1 MPVLPL
7 ILARNLVGTLAL
19 LVLLLLPT
27 MATASNDIEKRIY
40 EQSYQDVKATFDE
53 VKSRVDYV
61 ATQMERF
68 QQAIDGWR
76 RATTREAQDKNIQ
89 GVEDLLQDLNQDA
102 IDKLLALGLGEEG
115 FKALSQFQDTL
126 GFRISDQVD
135 LLSWFRSN
143 RAEAFG
149 HMYQLSELERTYR
162 DSAAVRHLRTAKAH
176 LDRGEAHLKTAGGM
190 VEFVKLFD
198 PTSSNPEVPTESLR
212 RIRDVLTYSKK
223 FTDKVPALN
232 AMIDFYVEATDA
244 FIGALDRLDAQIAQA
259 RQGALCGQMGR
270 DKAVQRAFEASCGS
284 NCNCAAFLAEDD
296 QYPGLSPI
304 RVWQGVEDN
313 SHFIYLDERMHA
325 LVDGGS
331 FAILYAYYRA
341 LQGST
346 EERHRNMVTPERL
359 VSIAMAMTR
368 PITQQHQTF
377 SRYFEIVDG
386 PGSDEFQKVL
396 ERTGKTDG
404 QRLTAQDGTS
414 YLLRSGRRDEFAAL
428 NFFSQPFRSLI
439 SQWVEAHQHQ
449 IVIPGQVTST
459 AHDVPLADVVVRI
472 DGQTQPLEC
481 TRSGCRFSA
490 VVTRRTPFTLHATA
504 KDHKP
509 FERDHVEAYGTLTAL
524 PIRLEPD
531 RPPEDSPPSAT
542 QPAPRPASPQPAAAT
557 TPDDTVA
564 APTAPSPGSPS
575 ASDRG
580 GASAG
585 AGTSAQRT
593 AILTASLQG
602 LQGRVL
608 YGSQA
613 TLSVN
618 IPDSPPPAPVECV
631 EPGPESPFAVA
642 DESGNPFRYCAD
654 IRIEGIDAGT
664 RSSRPTGRQPA
675 SYRYVWHGSPDL
687 HFDQPTTESPRTTVT
702 YNRMGRVL
710 VWVQVLAREGNTWR
724 LHAESHPVAVDVA
737 APEFALQFSRPDGQA
752 RIGDTVHAR
761 VISRPAV
768 ADALVDHRWMEPRA
782 DHRREYGSHAA
793 EIAFVIQDE
802 KPVALEVHVQVPHH
816 GDTLATVRGSY
827 TGSGYRVSISDPR
840 RPGPP
845 AQVWDAA
852 RGGLTPV
859 PEGAV
864 VTHEEVY
871 LSAHIVPG
879 TADQVRYRWQVSP
892 SGARLFSPGGRDTR
906 FSAHAAGT
914 YAIELSVH
922 DAEGRMLGSTRR
934 TLSVLSNT
942 PPDDDGERARQ
953 IQAHLDSMRD
963 HARAGRLDSALR
975 SVQDAL
981 AIDPAHTEAG
991 RHLQRLSYLRDTV
1004 DRDLAEASRLLTS
1017 RREDEARA
1025 IVQRLRRAY
1034 PEYPPILEL
1043 NHQLEHLPPRTE
1055 TDGEARY
1062 FTAGEPITL
1071 DYDTLPGH
1079 PQDWLTLV
1087 ESSLPDNRYG
1097 QWFYTQ
1103 GQTAGTA
1110 VFNPLPPGQY
1120 ELRIYHDWPA
1130 GGYEVRQRHPIV
1142 VQ

>member
-1 MPVLPL
+1 MPALPPISTRSL
-7 ILARNLVGTLAL
+7 TGALAL
-19 LVLLLLPT
+19 LVLLLFPV
-27 MATASNDIEKRIY
+27 AASASADIEKRIY
-40 EQSYQDVKATFDE
+40 EQSYGEVKAAFDE
-53 VKSRVDYV
+53 VKSRVDYA

-143 RAEAFG
+143 RSEAFG
-149 HMYQLSELERTYR
+149 HMYRLSELERTYR

-176 LDRGEAHLKTAGGM
+176 LGRSEAHLKTAGGM

-212 RIRDVLTYSKK
+212 RIRNVLTSMEK

-232 AMIDFYVEATDA
+232 AMINFYVEATDA
-244 FIGALDRLDAQIAQA
+244 FIDALTRLDAQIAQA

-284 NCNCAAFLAEDD
+284 NCNCAAFLSEDD

-331 FAILYAYYRA
+331 FAILHAYYRA
-341 LQGST
+341 LQDSA
-346 EERHRNMVTPERL
+346 EEQHRNMVTPERL
-359 VSIAMAMTR
+359 VSITMAMTR

-396 ERTGKTDG
+396 KMTGKAENH
-404 QRLTAQDGTS
+404 RLTAADGTS
-414 YLLRSGRRDEFAAL
+414 YLLHSSRPEEFAAL

-439 SQWVEAHQHQ
+439 SQLVEAHQHQ

-472 DGQTQPLEC
+472 NGQAQPLEC

-490 VVTRRTPFTLHATA
+490 VVARRTPFALHATA

-509 FERDHVEAYGTLTAL
+509 FERDQLEAYGTLTAL

-531 RPPEDSPPSAT
+531 RPPEDQPPSIS
-542 QPAPRPASPQPAAAT
+542 QPDSPPASPQPATAT
-557 TPDDTVA
+557 TSDDTVA

-575 ASDRG
+575 ASSRG
-580 GASAG
+580 GAAAG
-585 AGTSAQRT
+585 NSAQRP
-593 AILTASLQG
+593 AILAASLQG

-613 TLSVN
+613 TLTVSV
-618 IPDSPPPAPVECV
+618 PEPPPPEPVECV
-631 EPGPESPFAVA
+631 EPGPGSPFAVA

-654 IRIEGIDAGT
+654 IRIEGIEAGK
-664 RSSRPTGRQPA
+664 RSSRPADSPSA

-687 HFDQPTTESPRTTVT
+687 HFNQPTTESPRTTVT
-702 YNRMGRVL
+702 YTRMGRVL

-724 LHAESHPVAVDVA
+724 LHAESQPVAVDVA
-737 APEFALQFSRPDGQA
+737 APEFALQFSRPDGEA
-752 RIGDTVHAR
+752 RIGDTVQAR

-768 ADALVDHRWMEPRA
+768 ADGLVDHRWMEPA
-782 DHRREYGSHAA
+782 AGHRREYGSHAA

-802 KPVALEVHVQVPHH
+802 KPVHLEVHARVPHH
-816 GDTLATVRGSY
+816 GDTLATVRGHY
-827 TGSGYRVSISDPR
+827 TGGDYRVIISEPR
-840 RPGPP
+840 RTGPP
-845 AQVWDAA
+845 ARIWDAA
-852 RGGLTPV
+852 EGGLVTAPA
-859 PEGAV
+859 GAV
-864 VTHEEVY
+864 VTHEEIY
-871 LSAHIVPG
+871 LSADIAPG
-879 TADQVRYRWQVSP
+879 TTQQLRYRWQISP
-892 SGARLFSPGGRDTR
+892 SGARLFSPGGRVTR
-906 FSAHAAGT
+906 FSAHDPGT
-914 YAIELSVH
+914 YGIELSVL
-922 DAEGRMLGSTRR
+922 DTQGRVLGSARR
-934 TLSVLSNT
+934 TLSVL
-942 PPDDDGERARQ
+942 PDGIPNDDAERARQ
-953 IQAHLDSMRD
+953 VQAHLDSMRGHARSGRLHSALQAVRDALDVDPD
-963 HARAGRLDSALR
+963 HA
-975 SVQDAL
+975 
-981 AIDPAHTEAG
+981 EAQQQ
-991 RHLQRLSYLRDTV
+991 LQRLAYLQDAV
-1004 DRDLAEASRLLTS
+1004 DRDLNEASRLLES
-1017 RREDEARA
+1017 RHEDDARA
-1025 IVQRLRRAY
+1025 IVQRLHRAY

-1043 NHQLEHLPPRTE
+1043 NHRLERL
-1055 TDGEARY
+1055 
-1062 FTAGEPITL
+1062 
-1071 DYDTLPGH
+1071 
-1079 PQDWLTLV
+1079 Q
-1087 ESSLPDNRYG
+1087 
-1097 QWFYTQ
+1097 
-1103 GQTAGTA
+1103 
-1110 VFNPLPPGQY
+1110 
-1120 ELRIYHDWPA
+1120 
-1130 GGYEVRQRHPIV
+1130 
-1142 VQ
+1142 